1 MAGVLILLPVMN
13 NILCIDLLYK
23 IDAGA
28 LINSI
33 LLCSELTY
41 MLIIEYKSF
50 LAFFSMLQSNLQ
62 VINGKSFLKL
72 LFRFAVIVLPFLATP
87 AWKKQIKKDSVIN
100 GIYEVEKLKIND
112 TSVNVDSNRKTDSV
126 LTRPYFWNKRCL
138 CSSI

>member
-126 LTRPYFWNKRCL
+126 LTRPYF
-138 CSSI
+138 

>member
-1 MAGVLILLPVMN
+1 
-13 NILCIDLLYK
+13 
-23 IDAGA
+23 
-28 LINSI
+28 
-33 LLCSELTY
+33 

-126 LTRPYFWNKRCL
+126 LTRPYF
-138 CSSI
+138 